1 MEKGKIS
8 INIGNLSINYEG
20 SEKFIK
26 EDFNNLFNLEEIC
39 RILKDDITEI
49 KKVKRISKKK
59 KTEKKR
65 KASKKKKTEK
75 KRKASKKKKTGKKQK
90 KVKKYDDLLSVLK
103 VDNVDDLIIGSLGYY
118 YFMKKV
124 ESVSYRDLYNLMKTH
139 KEYIGQFK
147 NALTGLV
154 DSNRILLDNEKYSL
168 NDKEVTKLGKK
179 LKGYF

>member
-49 KKVKRISKKK
+49 KKVKRISKKR

-65 KASKKKKTEK
+65 
-75 KRKASKKKKTGKKQK
+75 KTGKKQK
-90 KVKKYDDLLSVLK
+90 KVEKYDDLLSVLK

-124 ESVSYRDLYNLMKTH
+124 ESVPYRDLYNLMKTH

-147 NALTGLV
+147 DALTGLV

>member
-26 EDFNNLFNLEEIC
+26 DDFSNLFNLEEIC
-39 RILKDDITEI
+39 RILKDDIAEI
-49 KKVKRISKKK
+49 KKVKRI
-59 KTEKKR
+59 
-65 KASKKKKTEK
+65 
-75 KRKASKKKKTGKKQK
+75 SKKKKTGKKQK

-124 ESVSYRDLYNLMKTH
+124 ESVSYGDLYNLMKTH

-147 NALTGLV
+147 DAFTGLV
-154 DSNRILLDNEKYSL
+154 DSNRILLDKEKYSL
-168 NDKEVTKLGKK
+168 NDKEVTKLRKK

>member
-26 EDFNNLFNLEEIC
+26 DDFSNLFNLEEIC
-39 RILKDDITEI
+39 RILKDNITEI

-65 KASKKKKTEK
+65 KASI
-75 KRKASKKKKTGKKQK
+75 KKKTGKKQK

-103 VDNVDDLIIGSLGYY
+103 VDNIDDLIIGSLGYY

-124 ESVSYRDLYNLMKTH
+124 ESVSYGDLYNLMKIH

-147 NALTGLV
+147 DAFTGLV
-154 DSNRILLDNEKYSL
+154 DSNRILLDKEKYSL
-168 NDKEVTKLGKK
+168 NDKEVTKLRKK